1 MMHALVVDDSSTI
14 RLMLARTLKH
24 LGFEV
29 SEAANGEIAL
39 ASLQQLASPPEL
51 ALVDWN
57 MPVMDGLALVQQI
70 RANADWASM
79 RVMMVTTETEV
90 SRMADA
96 LAAGADEYMMKPFSE
111 DALRDKL
118 LMLGLEV

>member
-1 MMHALVVDDSSTI
+1 
-14 RLMLARTLKH
+14 MLARTLKH